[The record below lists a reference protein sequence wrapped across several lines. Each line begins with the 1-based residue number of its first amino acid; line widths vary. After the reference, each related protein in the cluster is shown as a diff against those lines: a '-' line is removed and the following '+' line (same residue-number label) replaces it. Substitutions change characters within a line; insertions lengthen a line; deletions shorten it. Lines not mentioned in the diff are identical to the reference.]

1 MVSDKYDRYGA
12 RKGSPH
18 GSFAGLRGMARRV
31 YPSRGVVLGRSTVLR
46 RC

>member
-1 MVSDKYDRYGA
+1 MVSDKYGRYGA

-18 GSFAGLRGMARRV
+18 GSFAGLRSILRRV
-31 YPSRGVVLGRSTVLR
+31 YPSSGVVLGRSTVLR